1 MPKTKNQRT
10 KIWNERNIYFWKK
23 HLKIVINITFECP
36 PYLLCVCILLSVSNY
51 CGWERRFCI
60 PKTQLVQLYGLWSKS
75 HCCTPCH
82 RQRLLSFREGGSS
95 NWFFKFLMKIKHF
108 YFWGLQVILNA
119 INANLHK
126 LKPEKWYILWLFIHC
141 TQVFNLLVVNEIPLF
156 LLFICTKAF

>member
-1 MPKTKNQRT
+1 MLHVFKSRILSKQFCGHLDSNEFFTKTRFCFSIFLKKKTSQNCNKHT
-10 KIWNERNIYFWKK
+10 FWM
-23 HLKIVINITFECP
+23 P

-95 NWFFKFLMKIKHF
+95 IRFFKFLIKIQQFDFK
-108 YFWGLQVILNA
+108 GLQVIN
-119 INANLHK
+119 
-126 LKPEKWYILWLFIHC
+126 WTW
-141 TQVFNLLVVNEIPLF
+141 NEILEYIWIMKIPYF
-156 LLFICTKAF
+156 LI